1 MEGESHALLVFV
13 KHQEMAL
20 YHKAWPNHVIV
31 GLPVSADTQGLGAA
45 RFYIKVMTVTINLT
59 NWLNKETVSANSFC
73 HAVKKKNLKHEF
85 LSRFSLTRGDNF
97 INFLSLGLK
106 TRVFRFTL

>member
-1 MEGESHALLVFV
+1 MPSLTSDLRSSYVASVGLLNLYHAMEGENHTLLVFV

-45 RFYIKVMTVTINLT
+45 RFYIKVMD
-59 NWLNKETVSANSFC
+59 S
-73 HAVKKKNLKHEF
+73 
-85 LSRFSLTRGDNF
+85 
-97 INFLSLGLK
+97 
-106 TRVFRFTL
+106 

>member
-1 MEGESHALLVFV
+1 MFRIVLHCPFTGLLNLYHAMEGESHTLLVFV

-45 RFYIKVMTVTINLT
+45 RFYIKVID
-59 NWLNKETVSANSFC
+59 SYHQS
-73 HAVKKKNLKHEF
+73 
-85 LSRFSLTRGDNF
+85 
-97 INFLSLGLK
+97 
-106 TRVFRFTL
+106 